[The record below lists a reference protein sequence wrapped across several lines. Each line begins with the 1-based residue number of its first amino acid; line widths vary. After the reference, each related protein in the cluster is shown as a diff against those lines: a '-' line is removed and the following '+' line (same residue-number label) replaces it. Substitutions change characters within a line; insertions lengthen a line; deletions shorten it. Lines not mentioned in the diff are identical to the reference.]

1 MKQIT
6 EIDKLQTNI
15 KNTENKSL
23 KTPISQPSKGTSE
36 KKSTNPLNDSEIA
49 LLLKGAKNKDKIGA
63 SDQNE
68 SDREMTR
75 NITRKERELKELND
89 I

>member
-6 EIDKLQTNI
+6 EIDKRETNI

-23 KTPISQPSKGTSE
+23 KTPISQPSKG
-36 KKSTNPLNDSEIA
+36 PLNDSEIA

-63 SDQNE
+63 SDQ
-68 SDREMTR
+68 S
-75 NITRKERELKELND
+75 
-89 I
+89 